1 MERDRAIIWRLYG
14 GLVLEVFLRVTKF
27 LYSIMES
34 LYTLKIFVNYPSPIL
49 TFDKCVC
56 VCLIH

>member
-1 MERDRAIIWRLYG
+1 M
-14 GLVLEVFLRVTKF
+14 EVFLRVTKLLF